1 MIEELWYLLF
11 DGESVDG
18 YGIPNYIRRT
28 LSKKEALKFFDKCK
42 NNPYCIGNV
51 IIVTDDKFK
60 TVFNREEL
68 L

>member
-1 MIEELWYLLF
+1 MIKEVWYLLF
-11 DGESVDG
+11 SGESIDG
-18 YGIPNYIRRT
+18 YGHPKYSGRT
-28 LSKKEALKFFDKCK
+28 LFKEEALKFFDKCK
-42 NNPYCIGNV
+42 NNPYSIGNV

>member
-1 MIEELWYLLF
+1 MIKEVWYLLF

-18 YGIPNYIRRT
+18 YGYSNYHART
-28 LSKKEALKFFDKCK
+28 LSKEEALKFFDKCK
-42 NNPYCIGNV
+42 ENPYSIGNV
-51 IIVTDDKFK
+51 TIVTDDKFK

>member
-1 MIEELWYLLF
+1 MIKEVWYILF

-18 YGIPNYIRRT
+18 YGYPKYSGRT
-28 LSKKEALKFFDKCK
+28 LSKEEALKFFDKCK
-42 NNPYCIGNV
+42 KNPYSIGNV
-51 IIVTDDKFK
+51 AVVTDDKFK